1 MIPEVE
7 SLFKRQIIPLTLTAV
22 VCGVL
27 VLLLW
32 GEIILLNY
40 FTATDIVPDVHLVDL
55 VIGLTIYL
63 KTSIDFAI
71 FIGSLMNEY
80 QGWKNRVAIEI
91 GTAVGNAAGTMIVL
105 AIWTFFKEIEFLLAI
120 MIFLAALVLFRLA
133 EEGLPHIESMERG
146 YPEWFR
152 NFSLYLRRV
161 LGLLNHV
168 VDPILSRIVPNLK
181 ITNSGKKTLYSLFT
195 FSLTIPFILGL
206 DDFAGY
212 VPIFNIVNIF
222 GFAIGAFLGHMF
234 LNIFLYVN
242 PSLTIKIVK
251 NPLVAVFGSIV
262 FIGLGVAGVLE
273 VFKIITG

>member
-1 MIPEVE
+1 MPE
-7 SLFKRQIIPLTLTAV
+7 SFFKRQVIPLTLTAV

-32 GEIILLNY
+32 AEIIILNQ
-40 FTATDIVPDVHLVDL
+40 FTSVDIKAQVLFVDVL
-55 VIGLTIYL
+55 IGLTIYL

-71 FIGSLMNEY
+71 FIGGLMHEY
-80 QGWKNRVAIEI
+80 PGWKNRVAIEI

-105 AIWTFFKEIEFLLAI
+105 AVWTFFKEVEFLLAI

-146 YPEWFR
+146 YPKWFR
-152 NFSLYLRRV
+152 DFSLLLRHA
-161 LGLLNHV
+161 LGFVNRIV
-168 VDPILSRIVPNLK
+168 EPFLSRIVPNPK
-181 ITNSGKKTLYSLFT
+181 TREAAKKTFLSLFM

-212 VPIFNIVNIF
+212 VPIFSIVNVF

-234 LNIFLYVN
+234 LNIFLYVS
-242 PSLTIKIVK
+242 PDATIKIVK
-251 NPLVAVFGSIV
+251 NPIVAVVGSIV
-262 FIGLGVAGVLE
+262 FIGLGAAGLYEVA
-273 VFKIITG
+273 KIIVS